1 MSEEDT
7 KSEAAKS
14 EVAAAKDAR
23 TSNVK
28 RAITNKRKRGADPSA
43 KSSGGDSIG
52 ISTSSAGGSSWSLK
66 KMWRQ
71 NVPSYLSKKPS
82 GKMFID
88 LAVFTAAV
96 VVIYNYGADMNSWIQ
111 EQVPSEASLR
121 EKMAEM
127 QAKMAAA
134 QQAQMEAMQGGGMM

>member
-1 MSEEDT
+1 
-7 KSEAAKS
+7 
-14 EVAAAKDAR
+14 
-23 TSNVK
+23 
-28 RAITNKRKRGADPSA
+28 
-43 KSSGGDSIG
+43 
-52 ISTSSAGGSSWSLK
+52 
-66 KMWRQ
+66 MWRQ
-71 NVPSYLSKKPS
+71 NVPSYLSMKPS

-96 VVIYNYGADMNSWIQ
+96 VVIYNYGADMNSWSQ

>member
-1 MSEEDT
+1 
-7 KSEAAKS
+7 
-14 EVAAAKDAR
+14 
-23 TSNVK
+23 
-28 RAITNKRKRGADPSA
+28 
-43 KSSGGDSIG
+43 
-52 ISTSSAGGSSWSLK
+52 
-66 KMWRQ
+66 
-71 NVPSYLSKKPS
+71 
-82 GKMFID
+82 MFID